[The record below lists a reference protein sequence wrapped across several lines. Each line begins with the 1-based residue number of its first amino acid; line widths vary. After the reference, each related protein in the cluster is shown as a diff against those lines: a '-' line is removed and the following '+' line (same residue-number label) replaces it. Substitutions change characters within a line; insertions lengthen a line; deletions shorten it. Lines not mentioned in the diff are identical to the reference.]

1 MIDMLKR
8 PSTPKAALLGKV
20 PHTPPQC
27 AENGEGESDT
37 DIEDDED
44 SGCGAESGIANG
56 SGGGRGAST
65 PPAVGE
71 EVRREMES
79 SANRKYHLPVTRRM
93 THTLMSF
100 FLSRL
105 AIKQGGTHNKCDGS
119 GKMSSKPCHRR
130 TARRLHFPRGREKR
144 YITCPR
150 GCVTFIAW
158 CTIHLLGG
166 VLY

>member
-8 PSTPKAALLGKV
+8 HSTPEVAPLGKM

-56 SGGGRGAST
+56 GGGGRGAST

-71 EVRREMES
+71 EVRREVES
-79 SANRKYHLPVTRRM
+79 STSRKYCIPGTRRIK
-93 THTLMSF
+93 HTLMYF
-100 FLSRL
+100 CLRRL
-105 AIKQGGTHNKCDGS
+105 ALKQGRHAQQ
-119 GKMSSKPCHRR
+119 M
-130 TARRLHFPRGREKR
+130 
-144 YITCPR
+144 
-150 GCVTFIAW
+150 
-158 CTIHLLGG
+158 
-166 VLY
+166 